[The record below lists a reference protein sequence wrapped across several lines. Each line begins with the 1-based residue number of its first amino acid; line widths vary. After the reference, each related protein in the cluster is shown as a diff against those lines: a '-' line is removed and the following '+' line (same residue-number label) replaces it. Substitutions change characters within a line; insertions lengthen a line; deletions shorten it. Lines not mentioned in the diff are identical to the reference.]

1 MNEERIKLLEQ
12 FCEENPNDPF
22 NLYALALEYQLD
34 DTKKTTHLFEKLLHD
49 FPEYLP
55 TYYQAADFFG
65 NQNEFPRAIEIAKKG
80 IEKAK
85 LARESKTLS
94 ELKSLLASI
103 EDNL

>member
-1 MNEERIKLLEQ
+1 MNAERIKLLEQ

-34 DTKKTTHLFEKLLHD
+34 DPKKATPLFEKLLHD

-55 TYYQAADFFG
+55 TYYQAVDFFG
-65 NQNEFPRAIEIAKKG
+65 NQNELPRAIEIARKG

-85 LARESKTLS
+85 VARESKILG
-94 ELKSLLASI
+94 ELRGLLESI
-103 EDNL
+103 DE

>member
-1 MNEERIKLLEQ
+1 MNVERIKLLEQ

-34 DTKKTTHLFEKLLHD
+34 DTKKATLLFEKLLHD

-55 TYYQAADFFG
+55 TYYQAVDFFG
-65 NQNEFPRAIEIAKKG
+65 NQNEFARAIEIAKQG

-85 LARESKTLS
+85 LARENKTLG
-94 ELKSLLASI
+94 ELRSLLESI
-103 EDNL
+103 DE